1 MFRQKIVFYVL
12 VEKSILPDNM
22 TLSFWQENEILLMVF
37 YVNRKYDFMFQ

>member
-1 MFRQKIVFYVL
+1 MFWQKIVFYVL

-22 TLSFWQENEILLMVF
+22 TLSFWQEKKILLTAF